1 MLGRNGDFR
10 EKPIDISRLE
20 SNISSCLHDFI
31 KENLAKG
38 HSLDNIKAA
47 LVEYGFKEDLVSRL
61 VRRYFIKNFFC
72 NPFFV
77 LIFVFV
83 IGSLFL
89 IRPAIIGY
97 TSGRMDYNYTDTIDL
112 ALIEKGIRGWNL
124 TDKEDPTSVKL
135 SGTISGVGDANVHIE
150 YDEDDLIVNISK
162 CYISDLAQ
170 IKGSAVSYVLNSTVG
185 DSFLSHDVDYDG
197 LYSKCKVCDEFK
209 GELKENEA

>member
-10 EKPIDISRLE
+10 GKPIDISRLE

-38 HSLDNIKAA
+38 HSLDDIKAA

-61 VRRYFIKNFFC
+61 VRKHFIKNFFC

-83 IGSLFL
+83 MGSLFL

-97 TSGRMDYNYTDTIDL
+97 ASGRMDYNYTNTIDS
-112 ALIEKGIRGWNL
+112 ALIENDISGWNL
-124 TDKEDPTSVKL
+124 TDNKDPTSVKL
-135 SGTISGVGDANVHIE
+135 SGTISKGGDANVHIE
-150 YDEDDLIVNISK
+150 YDEDTLIVNISK
-162 CYISDLAQ
+162 YYISDLAQ
-170 IKGSAVSYVLNSTVG
+170 IKGSAVSYVLNSSGG
-185 DSFLSHDVDYDG
+185 DSFLSHNVDYDG
-197 LYSKCKVCDEFK
+197 VYSKCKVCDESK
-209 GELKENEA
+209 GGLKENEV